1 MQRFADKVCLVT
13 GAASG
18 IGRATAQRLASEGAT
33 LMLADIN
40 AEGLEQTRASLPEG
54 VHAEVAVFNA
64 TDDDSCRGMVA
75 QTIETLGRLD
85 VLCNIAGMSRSAKFL
100 DLKREDWDRMFAVN
114 TTSLFI
120 ITQAAL
126 PHLIQSRGNIV
137 NMASASG
144 RVGAPY
150 FSHYAASKAAVISL
164 TRSLA
169 VEFSKE
175 GVRVNCICPGGV
187 NTPMAQVNADSMS
200 ADIDMDL
207 LRRLFALHPEA
218 RPEEI
223 AGAVAYLASDEA
235 RYVSGASFAID
246 GAQTA

>member
-1 MQRFADKVCLVT
+1 MQRFESKICLVT

-18 IGRATAQRLASEGAT
+18 IGRATAQRLASEGAS
-33 LMLADIN
+33 LMLADMN
-40 AEGLEQTRASLPEG
+40 PQGLDETLSSLVG
-54 VHAEVAVFNA
+54 TGHFQRVAYNA
-64 TDDDSCRGMVA
+64 TDDDSCREMVA
-75 QTIETLGRLD
+75 ATLEHFDHLD
-85 VLCNIAGMSRSAKFL
+85 VLCNIAGISRSAKFL
-100 DLKREDWDRMFAVN
+100 DLTREDWDLMQAVN
-114 TTSLFI
+114 TTSLFVI
-120 ITQAAL
+120 CQAAL
-126 PHLIQSRGNIV
+126 PHLINSKGNIV

>member
-18 IGRATAQRLASEGAT
+18 IGRATAQRLASEGAM

-40 AEGLEQTRASLPEG
+40 AEGLEETRASLPGG
-54 VHAEVAVFNA
+54 VRAEIAVFNA
-64 TDDDSCRGMVA
+64 TDDDSCRGIVA

-126 PHLIQSRGNIV
+126 PHLIQSGGNIV

>member
-18 IGRATAQRLASEGAT
+18 IGRATAQRLATEGAT

-40 AEGLEQTRASLPEG
+40 ADGLQETRASLSEG
-54 VHAEVAVFNA
+54 VRAEVAVFNA
-64 TDDDSCRGMVA
+64 TDDESCRAMVA
-75 QTIETLGRLD
+75 RTVDTLGRLD

-126 PHLIQSRGNIV
+126 PHLIKVKGNII

-187 NTPMAQVNADSMS
+187 NTPMAQVNADSMA

-218 RPEEI
+218 RSEEI
-223 AGAVAYLASDEA
+223 AAAVAYLASDEA

>member
-40 AEGLEQTRASLPEG
+40 AEGLEETRASLPDG
-54 VHAEVAVFNA
+54 VRAEVVVFNA
-64 TDDDSCRGMVA
+64 TDDDSCRRMVA

-100 DLKREDWDRMFAVN
+100 ELKREDWDRMFAIN

-120 ITQAAL
+120 IIQSAL
-126 PHLIQSRGNIV
+126 PHLIESRGNIV

-150 FSHYAASKAAVISL
+150 FAHYAASKAAVISL

-200 ADIDMDL
+200 AEIDMDL

>member
-1 MQRFADKVCLVT
+1 MQRFTDKVCLVT

-40 AEGLEQTRASLPEG
+40 AEGLQETRASLPAG
-54 VHAEVAVFNA
+54 VRAEVAAFNA
-64 TDDDSCRGMVA
+64 MDDDSCRAMVA
-75 QTIETLGRLD
+75 QTVNTLGRLD

-126 PHLIQSRGNIV
+126 PHLIKVKGNIV

-144 RVGAPY
+144 RVGAPF

-187 NTPMAQVNADSMS
+187 NTPMAQVNADSMA

>member
-40 AEGLEQTRASLPEG
+40 AEGLEETRASLPDG
-54 VHAEVAVFNA
+54 VRAEVAVFNA
-64 TDDDSCRGMVA
+64 TDDDSCRRMVA

-114 TTSLFI
+114 TTSLFV

-218 RPEEI
+218 GPEEI

>member
-18 IGRATAQRLASEGAT
+18 IGRATAQRLASEGAM

-40 AEGLEQTRASLPEG
+40 AEGLEETRASLPGG
-54 VHAEVAVFNA
+54 VRAEIAVFNA

-126 PHLIQSRGNIV
+126 PHLIQSGGNIV

-223 AGAVAYLASDEA
+223 AGAVAYLACDEA

>member
-1 MQRFADKVCLVT
+1 MQRFTDKVCLVT

-40 AEGLEQTRASLPEG
+40 AEGLEKTRASLPAG
-54 VHAEVAVFNA
+54 VRAEVAVFNA
-64 TDDDSCRGMVA
+64 TDDDSCRDMVA
-75 QTIETLGRLD
+75 QTVDTLGRLD

-126 PHLIQSRGNIV
+126 PHLIKVKGNIV

-175 GVRVNCICPGGV
+175 GIRVNCICPGGV
-187 NTPMAQVNADSMS
+187 NTPMAQVNADSMA

-223 AGAVAYLASDEA
+223 AGAVAYLASEEA

>member
-1 MQRFADKVCLVT
+1 MQRFTDKVCLVT

-40 AEGLEQTRASLPEG
+40 AEGLEETRASLPEG
-54 VHAEVAVFNA
+54 ARAEVAVFNA
-64 TDDDSCRGMVA
+64 IDDDSCRDMVA
-75 QTIETLGRLD
+75 QTVDTLGRLD

-126 PHLIQSRGNIV
+126 PHLIKAKGNIV

-187 NTPMAQVNADSMS
+187 NTPMAQVNADSMA

-223 AGAVAYLASDEA
+223 AGAVAYLASEEA

>member
-1 MQRFADKVCLVT
+1 MQRFTDKVCLVT

-40 AEGLEQTRASLPEG
+40 AEGLEETRASLPEG
-54 VHAEVAVFNA
+54 ARAEVAVFNA
-64 TDDDSCRGMVA
+64 IDDDSCRDMVA
-75 QTIETLGRLD
+75 QTVDTHGRLD

-126 PHLIQSRGNIV
+126 PHLIKAKGNIV

-187 NTPMAQVNADSMS
+187 NTPMAQVNADSMA

-223 AGAVAYLASDEA
+223 AGAVAYLASEEA